1 MKDYDLIL
9 ESAVT
14 GDLFEDENDDLETEE
29 SEKDNPQNT
38 TKKFTRLEREEGL

>member
-9 ESAVT
+9 ESAIT
-14 GDLFEDENDDLETEE
+14 SDLFEDENSDLENQE
-29 SEKDNPQNT
+29 SEKDNSQNT